1 MRQMKEV
8 IKKENICFLT
18 SKIKL
23 SYDKLSINWRDY
35 TLCFY
40 ARKIGRIVLAQ
51 ASDKLYCPSC
61 GDQVE
66 FFVMLN
72 EGDEI
77 KHCSSCGLIL
87 HEEQKTQKKK
97 IKTLQNVVAAE
108 DNNLLLK
115 TLSRMLK
122 EKKIT
127 KTVDAT
133 KNGEDF
139 ITTVVDR
146 IKNNKPISL
155 VILDVNMPILN
166 GINAAV
172 IFRAI
177 EKGYGKKNT
186 TPILFFTSY
195 KCDDTFKKVLKYCKP
210 AKYINKGTGA
220 SPEEFAERLYQVVYQ
235 LLSEQ

>member
-1 MRQMKEV
+1 M
-8 IKKENICFLT
+8 
-18 SKIKL
+18 
-23 SYDKLSINWRDY
+23 
-35 TLCFY
+35 
-40 ARKIGRIVLAQ
+40 AQ

-61 GDQVE
+61 GEQVE

-77 KHCSSCGLIL
+77 KHCSTCGLIL
-87 HEEQKTQKKK
+87 HEEQKIKAQAKKL
-97 IKTLQNVVAAE
+97 KTLQNVVAAE
-108 DNNLLLK
+108 DNTLLLK
-115 TLSRMLK
+115 TVSHMLK
-122 EKKIT
+122 DKKIT

-146 IKNNKPISL
+146 IKNDKPISL

-177 EKGYGKKNT
+177 EKGYGKKRP

>member
-1 MRQMKEV
+1 
-8 IKKENICFLT
+8 
-18 SKIKL
+18 
-23 SYDKLSINWRDY
+23 
-35 TLCFY
+35 
-40 ARKIGRIVLAQ
+40 VLAQ
-51 ASDKLYCPSC
+51 APDKLYCPSC
-61 GDQVE
+61 GEQVE

-87 HEEQKTQKKK
+87 LEDEKTKSDKKK
-97 IKTLQNVVAAE
+97 IKTLQNVLAAE
-108 DNNLLLK
+108 DNNLLLR
-115 TLSRMLK
+115 TVTRMLK
-122 EKKIT
+122 DKKIT

-139 ITTVVDR
+139 ITTAVNR
-146 IKNNKPISL
+146 IKNDKPISL

-177 EKGYGKKNT
+177 EKGYGKKRP